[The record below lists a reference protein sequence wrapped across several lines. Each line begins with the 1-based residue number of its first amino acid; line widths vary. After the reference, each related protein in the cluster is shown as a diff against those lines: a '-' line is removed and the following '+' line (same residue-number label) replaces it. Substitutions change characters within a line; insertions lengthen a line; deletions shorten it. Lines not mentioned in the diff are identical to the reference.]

1 MIQNKPDNSRLI
13 ALLNAWSKDMS
24 KANYAS
30 VRTELMEGN
39 SFLMLPSE
47 RSESPAEGWKELSQP
62 SKIRLASLYTVADV
76 RTLGAFTDAES
87 VLRWSKGKQV
97 FCNSLLS
104 RVVFEICE
112 TNGIKRIIIN
122 SGSDNIFPL
131 SYHTEDE
138 IHPGEEVW

>member
-24 KANYAS
+24 KSNYAS

-47 RSESPAEGWKELSQP
+47 RNESPAEERKELSQP
-62 SKIRLASLYTVADV
+62 SKIRLASLYTVEGV
-76 RTLGAFTDAES
+76 KTLGAFTDAES

-112 TNGIKRIIIN
+112 TNGIKRII
-122 SGSDNIFPL
+122 
-131 SYHTEDE
+131 
-138 IHPGEEVW
+138 

>member
-13 ALLNAWSKDMS
+13 ALLNTWSKDMS
-24 KANYAS
+24 KNNYAR
-30 VRTELMEGN
+30 VRAELLEGN
-39 SFLMLPSE
+39 SFLMIPSE
-47 RSESPAEGWKELSQP
+47 RSGSPTEGWRELPQP
-62 SKIRLASLYTVADV
+62 SKIRLASLYTVEGV
-76 RTLGAFTDAES
+76 KTLGAFTDAEA

-97 FCNSLLS
+97 FCNSLSS

-122 SGSDNIFPL
+122 SDSDNIFPL

-138 IHPGEEVW
+138 IRPGEEVW